1 MYEFVRATRL
11 EVIGDHRLRLVF
23 KDGVEGELDASG
35 WEWTGV
41 FAPLADPECFAKAE
55 LDELGGLEWPSG
67 ASVAPET
74 LRLEAVGG

>member
-1 MYEFVRATRL
+1 VFDFVRATGA

-23 KDGVEGELDASG
+23 EDGVEGEFDMSG

-41 FAPLADPECFAKAE
+41 FAPLADPEYFAKVE
-55 LDELGGLEWPSG
+55 LDELGGLEWPNG

-74 LRLEAVGG
+74 LRMEAVPS